1 MPVNVALIGAAGSG
15 KTTLFNALTAGR
27 AADGIGMADVPDPRL
42 DRIAAAVKVKRVV
55 PAQVRLVDAPPGSR
69 AQRLGAARE
78 ADVLLKVVRG
88 FGPDPDPAAEVEE
101 LALDLA
107 VADLAVVD
115 RRLELLEKDA
125 RVGKTAGAAELEVL
139 RAAREA
145 LDSGR
150 SLRRLELEPARRAWL
165 SRLSLLTLKPEV
177 LVANVGDELLPRGGE
192 PARRAAQAAGVEPV
206 VVGAR
211 LELELS
217 QLDPAERDEYRRS
230 FGLDVSGLDAV
241 ARGVWREGGLIT
253 FFTAGENEARSW
265 PVERDIPAAA
275 AAGKVHTDFER
286 RFVKA
291 EVTSVD
297 ELVEAGSME
306 ALKAAGRLRLEG
318 RDYLVQD
325 GDVVL
330 FRAGR

>member
-1 MPVNVALIGAAGSG
+1 
-15 KTTLFNALTAGR
+15 
-27 AADGIGMADVPDPRL
+27 
-42 DRIAAAVKVKRVV
+42 
-55 PAQVRLVDAPPGSR
+55 
-69 AQRLGAARE
+69 
-78 ADVLLKVVRG
+78 
-88 FGPDPDPAAEVEE
+88 
-101 LALDLA
+101 
-107 VADLAVVD
+107 
-115 RRLELLEKDA
+115 
-125 RVGKTAGAAELEVL
+125 VL

-291 EVTSVD
+291 EVTSVE

>member
-42 DRIAAAVKVKRVV
+42 DRIAAAVKVKKVV